1 MLNRSACNVSSLCQS
16 ILQSLHL
23 LLYVACVQH
32 TRTRRCVRCIESRR
46 CACMCMPR
54 FFPSVCMGDR
64 PCPISHL
71 IFANALAFLRARAA
85 CACWRVSRSDGSG
98 LLPSLCSAEVQLG
111 LFTKLRSG
119 VTRSSPSDTQ
129 VVIKVTSRFPC
140 VSFMTA

>member
-1 MLNRSACNVSSLCQS
+1 MLNRSACNVSSLLPGHS
-16 ILQSLHL
+16 AEFASPTVRRMRAAHAHTLMRALHWKPPL
-23 LLYVACVQH
+23 CVHVHAEVFPQRLH
-32 TRTRRCVRCIESRR
+32 GW
-46 CACMCMPR
+46 
-54 FFPSVCMGDR
+54 PSVSD
-64 PCPISHL
+64 
-71 IFANALAFLRARAA
+71 LAFDFCKCLGLLRVCAA
-85 CACWRVSRSDGSG
+85 CACWRVRRSDGSG